1 MDYAS
6 TINDLVLSRQKGDI
20 LESSGGS
27 IEVGLHFND
36 REAVPKILRS
46 FEVPF
51 MVSFP
56 GLSESD
62 ILEMEQHIAR
72 PIPDPY
78 KNFLSQAN
86 GGFFFQNAFCFFGFS
101 DFRQP
106 FFEGIQKSEPLLGR
120 VNIFHN
126 LFSLSA
132 SRPLDSRRW
141 PRHIGRTRFYRLP

>member
-101 DFRQP
+101 PTILRRNPKVRTPFRSCEHIPQP
-106 FFEGIQKSEPLLGR
+106 FFSVSQQAP
-120 VNIFHN
+120 
-126 LFSLSA
+126 
-132 SRPLDSRRW
+132 
-141 PRHIGRTRFYRLP
+141 